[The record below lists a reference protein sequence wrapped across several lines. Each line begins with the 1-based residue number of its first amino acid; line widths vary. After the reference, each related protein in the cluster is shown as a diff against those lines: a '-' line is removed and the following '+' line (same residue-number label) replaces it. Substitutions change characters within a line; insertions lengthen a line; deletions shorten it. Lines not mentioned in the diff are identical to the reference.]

1 MNSSKN
7 RFFVNTEFDL
17 DIIRN
22 VLKKNFLFALLIIAF
37 FGALSFLYL
46 RYTKPVYQSQM
57 VIQIDNEDQGANV
70 LDLKNVNND
79 GNISKE
85 IELLRSQFLFEE
97 ALKRLNLEVSH
108 FAKGEFLTEERYTQS
123 QFQVQLFKLNEPDLY
138 NLPIYFY
145 KDNSNQYKIK
155 YNYKGKEY
163 IEEVFLNQAHKNEF
177 FHIFIKSENEEVL
190 KRDINDNELYFVF
203 NNTQSLMARLH
214 GDLTIAPLDV
224 KAKSILISYRSNNAH
239 LSQDI
244 CNAVGESFF
253 DYDDHLQQESSEK
266 ILKFINA
273 QLDSLNKELILS
285 RNALTEFQRREN
297 LSDLENIESNL
308 SAKVNTLENELEKLK
323 IEHQDLKRI
332 KTEINNSPRS
342 TEVYK
347 LLPVLIEKSYQN
359 ALKDQIE
366 TLFSKLE
373 QRENLLYT
381 VTEESRTITQLD
393 KKISADI
400 EITNKIINA
409 LEEKT
414 AERIDFLENEVKEAR
429 SQFFSIPDKKMELS
443 RLKNKQDLNEKY
455 YTSLNEKKVAYAISN
470 AGYTSENKV
479 LSKALLNSTPVEPN
493 KFQIYYTYF
502 ILGILLALLF
512 LFFKYVSYDELNNLG
527 DLEKLAQNQMNILG
541 SIPFQNSDSP
551 HSQLVVHNNP
561 KSYLSEAFRGIRSN
575 LKFINPEAKTI
586 AISSSISGEGKT
598 FVALN
603 LSAILAMSGKRV
615 VILDLDL
622 RKPKVHLGVSLDNKL
637 GVSDFLSQNCT
648 LEECINK
655 DVIPNLDVITAGSIP
670 PNPSELILSK
680 YLTELIENLKTKYDY
695 VLIDNPPVGI
705 VSDGVQLLHDADI
718 PIYIF
723 KANYSKRQFIKRV
736 LELKEIQKI
745 KSINLLLNGVEQRNS
760 KYGYGYGYGYGYTA
774 DQKKN
779 RRFKK

>member
-7 RFFVNTEFDL
+7 RFFVNTDLDL

-22 VLKKNFLFALLIIAF
+22 VLKKNFLFTILIIAF

-46 RYTKPVYQSQM
+46 RYTKPVYESQM
-57 VIQIDNEDQGANV
+57 IIQIDNEDQGANV
-70 LDLKNVNND
+70 LDLKNINND

-97 ALKRLNLEVSH
+97 ALKRLDLEVSH

-123 QFQVQLFKLNEPDLY
+123 QFQVQLMDLY
-138 NLPIYFY
+138 EPGMYNVPIYFF
-145 KDNSNQYKIK
+145 KDKDGQLKLK
-155 YNYKGKEY
+155 YNYQGKERV
-163 IEEVFLNQAHKNEF
+163 ENVSLNHALKNNL
-177 FHIFIKSENEEVL
+177 FHIYLKSENQEVL
-190 KRDINDNELYFVF
+190 KKDISDNELYFVF
-203 NNTQSLMARLH
+203 NNTQSLISRLH
-214 GDLTIAPLDV
+214 RNLTIAPLDIQ
-224 KAKSILISYRSNNAH
+224 AKSILISYRSNNAH

-273 QLDSLNKELILS
+273 QLDSLNKELIIS
-285 RNALTEFQRREN
+285 RNALTDFQRREN

-308 SAKVNTLENELEKLK
+308 SSKLNNLENELEKLK
-323 IEHQDLKRI
+323 IEHADLKRI
-332 KTEINNSPRS
+332 KQEINNSPRS

-347 LLPVLIEKSYQN
+347 LLPVLIEKSYQSV
-359 ALKDQIE
+359 LKVQIE
-366 TLFSKLE
+366 TLFEKLE
-373 QRENLLYT
+373 RRENLLYT

-393 KKISADI
+393 KKIAADI
-400 EITNKIINA
+400 DITNKIIDA
-409 LEEKT
+409 LEKKT
-414 AERIDFLENEVKEAR
+414 AERIDFLKSEVKTAR
-429 SQFFSIPDKKMELS
+429 QRFFSIPDKKMELS
-443 RLKNKQDLNEKY
+443 RLKNKQELNERY
-455 YTSLNEKKVAYAISN
+455 FTSLNEKKVAYAISN
-470 AGYTSENKV
+470 AGYTSNNKV
-479 LSKALLNSTPVEPN
+479 LSKAPLNSTPVEPN
-493 KFQIYYTYF
+493 KFQIYYTYLT
-502 ILGILLALLF
+502 LGILLALAF
-512 LFFKYVSYDELNNLG
+512 LFFKYVSYDELNNLA

-541 SIPFQNSDSP
+541 SVPFEDTNSP

-561 KSYLSEAFRGIRSN
+561 KSVLSESFRAIRSN
-575 LKFINPEAKTI
+575 LKFVNPEAKTI

-598 FVALN
+598 FIALN
-603 LSAILAMSGKRV
+603 LSAIIAMSGKRV

-622 RKPKVHLGVSLDNKL
+622 RKPKVHLGVDIENKR
-637 GVSDFLSQNCT
+637 GISDYLSQNST

-655 DVIPNLDVITAGSIP
+655 EVIPNLDVITAGSIP

-680 YLTELIENLKTKYDY
+680 RLSELIETLKERYDY
-695 VLIDNPPVGI
+695 VIIDNPPVGI
-705 VSDGVQLLHDADI
+705 VSDGVQLLHDSDI

-745 KSINLLLNGVEQRNS
+745 KSINLLLNGVEHRNS
-760 KYGYGYGYGYGYTA
+760 KYGYGYGYGYGYTSEK
-774 DQKKN
+774 KKN

>member
-1 MNSSKN
+1 MNISKN
-7 RFFVNTEFDL
+7 RFFVNTDFDL

-22 VLKKNFLFALLIIAF
+22 VLKKNFLFAFLIIAF

-97 ALKRLNLEVSH
+97 ALKRLDLEVSH

-123 QFQVQLFKLNEPDLY
+123 QFQVQLINLVDESLY
-138 NLPIYFY
+138 NVPIYIF
-145 KDNSNQYKIK
+145 KDADNRFKIK
-155 YNYKGKEY
+155 YEYKGKQR
-163 IEEVFLNQAHKNEF
+163 IEEVYLNQAFKNEL
-177 FHIFIKSENEEVL
+177 FHIFIQSDNEEVL
-190 KRDINDNELYFVF
+190 NRDINDNELYFVF
-203 NNTQSLMARLH
+203 NNTQSLMGRLH
-214 GDLTIAPLDV
+214 GNLSISPLDIQ
-224 KAKSILISYRSNNAH
+224 AKSILISYRSNNAH

-266 ILKFINA
+266 ILKFIND

-297 LSDLENIESNL
+297 LSDLDNIESNL
-308 SAKVNTLENELEKLK
+308 SSKVTSLENELEKLK
-323 IEHQDLKRI
+323 IEHTDLKRI
-332 KTEINNSPRS
+332 KKEINNSPRS

-359 ALKDQIE
+359 VLKEQIE
-366 TLFSKLE
+366 NLFAKLE
-373 QRENLLYT
+373 KRENLLYT
-381 VTEESRTITQLD
+381 VTEESRTVTQLD
-393 KKISADI
+393 KKIAADI
-400 EITNKIINA
+400 EITNKIIDA
-409 LEEKT
+409 LEKKT
-414 AERIDFLENEVKEAR
+414 AERIEFLKNEVKTAR
-429 SQFFSIPDKKMELS
+429 LQFFSIPDKKMELS

-470 AGYTSENKV
+470 AGYTSNNKV
-479 LSKALLNSTPVEPN
+479 LSKAPLNTTPVEPN
-493 KFQIYYTYF
+493 RFQIYYTYF
-502 ILGILLALLF
+502 ILGFLLALLF
-512 LFFKYVSYDELNNLG
+512 LFFKYVSYDELNNLA

-541 SIPFQNSDSP
+541 SIPFENSNSSY
-551 HSQLVVHNNP
+551 SQLVVHNNP
-561 KSYLSEAFRGIRSN
+561 KSFLSEAFRAIRSN
-575 LKFINPEAKTI
+575 LKFVNPEAQTI

-598 FVALN
+598 FIALN

-622 RKPKVHLGVSLDNKL
+622 RKPKVHLGVDLENKQ
-637 GVSDFLSQNCT
+637 GISDYLSQNST

-680 YLTELIENLKTKYDY
+680 HLTELIEELKTKYDY

-705 VSDGVQLLHDADI
+705 VSDGVQILHDADI

-745 KSINLLLNGVEQRNS
+745 KSINLLLNGVEKRNS
-760 KYGYGYGYGYGYTA
+760 KYGYGYGYGYGYTV
-774 DQKKN
+774 DKKKN